1 MKRVA
6 VIVPVAEFE
15 DVDVV
20 LKSAQHLSS
29 LALGELEAKIVYAV
43 DVAAPDDDRVATLNR
58 EGMTVCTRKS
68 RGKRAGA
75 INDTLQQHLADFN
88 PDYVALFDID
98 SRPEPNFVG
107 ACVEALEADQTA
119 YIASSRRYIYNHVNL
134 VSQTIQAEYFLL
146 NFLLRKSGFKQFN
159 GLIGVL
165 RADLLAQYKL
175 NEDAIA
181 EDADYATRMYAR
193 GYRAILVQGTQLY
206 EQAPVRWRDLL
217 NQRKRWHYGGLQL
230 WRYWRDVKR
239 CGNRKFTHAWLLAL
253 TLSYA
258 VIVFLPFS
266 ILTPLVL
273 LVYPTKRLPAKA
285 LPKPP
290 LRITVGLVIH
300 LFVLQYSAIVAI
312 VKYLR
317 GRGVEWTAIKRVA
330 D

>member
-15 DVDVV
+15 DVNVV

-29 LALGELEAKIVYAV
+29 LDRGELEMKIIYAV
-43 DVAAPDDDRVATLNR
+43 DLAGPDDGRVTLLKQ
-58 EGMTVCTRKS
+58 EGMSVFTRKR

-75 INDTLQQHLADFN
+75 VNDTLEYLSDFN
-88 PDYVALFDID
+88 PDYIALFDID
-98 SRPEPNFVG
+98 SRPEPNFVVI
-107 ACVEALEADQTA
+107 CVEALEADHTA
-119 YIASSRRYIYNHVNL
+119 YIASSRRYISNHTNL

-146 NFLLRKSGFKQFN
+146 NFLLKKSGFKQFN

-175 NEDAIA
+175 KEEAIA

-193 GYRAILVQGTQLY
+193 GYQAILVQGTQLY

-217 NQRKRWHYGGLQL
+217 NQRLRWHYGGLQL
-230 WRYWRDVKR
+230 WRYWHDVKR
-239 CGNRKFTHAWLLAL
+239 CGNKKFIRSWLLAL
-253 TLSYA
+253 TLNYA
-258 VIVFLPFS
+258 VIIYLPLS
-266 ILTPLVL
+266 ILTPFVL
-273 LVYPTKRLPAKA
+273 LGYPAERLPAKV

-290 LRITVGLVIH
+290 LRITVGLILH
-300 LFVLQYSAIVAI
+300 LFLLQYSAIVAI
-312 VKYLR
+312 VNYLR

>member
-15 DVDVV
+15 DMNVV

-29 LALGELEAKIVYAV
+29 LAWGELEAKIVYAV
-43 DVAAPDDDRVATLNR
+43 DVAAPDDERVALLQR

-75 INDTLQQHLADFN
+75 INDALRYLSDFN
-88 PDYVALFDID
+88 PDYVALFDVD
-98 SRPEPNFVG
+98 SRPELNFVVV
-107 ACVEALEADQTA
+107 CVHALESDQTA
-119 YIASSRRYIYNHVNL
+119 YIASSRRYIYNPVNL
-134 VSQTIQAEYFLL
+134 VAQTIQAEYFLL
-146 NFLLRKSGFKQFN
+146 NFLLNKSDFKQFN

-206 EQAPVRWRDLL
+206 EQAPIRWRDLL

-239 CGNRKFTHAWLLAL
+239 CGNRKFIRAWLLAL
-253 TLSYA
+253 TLSYM
-258 VIVFLPFS
+258 VIIFLPFS
-266 ILTPLVL
+266 ILTPFVL
-273 LVYPTKRLPAKA
+273 LGYPTKRLPAKA

-290 LRITVGLVIH
+290 LRITVGLILH
-300 LFVLQYSAIVAI
+300 LFLLQYSAIVAI
-312 VKYLR
+312 MNYLR
-317 GRGVEWTAIKRVA
+317 GRDVEWTAIKRVA
-330 D
+330 G

>member
-6 VIVPVAEFE
+6 VIVPIAEFE
-15 DVDVV
+15 DREIV

-29 LALGELEAKIVYAV
+29 LAWGELEAKILYAV
-43 DVAAPDDDRVATLNR
+43 DLADPNDERIALLQR

-75 INDTLQQHLADFN
+75 INDALQHLADFN

-98 SRPEPNFVG
+98 SRPEQNFVVV
-107 ACVEALEADQTA
+107 CVNALEADHMA
-119 YIASSRRYIYNHVNL
+119 YIASSRRYIYNPVNL

-146 NFLLRKSGFKQFN
+146 NFLLNKSGFKQFN

-175 NEDAIA
+175 NENAIA
-181 EDADYATRMYAR
+181 EDADYATRLYAQ
-193 GYRAILVQGTQLY
+193 GYRAILVHTTQLY

-230 WRYWRDVKR
+230 WRYWHDVRR
-239 CGNRKFTHAWLLAL
+239 CGNRKFIRAWLLAL
-253 TLSYA
+253 TLTYT
-258 VIVFLPFS
+258 VILFLPFL
-266 ILTPLVL
+266 ILTPFVFLG
-273 LVYPTKRLPAKA
+273 YPTKRLPAKA

-300 LFVLQYSAIVAI
+300 LFMLQYSAIVAI
-312 VKYLR
+312 VQYLR
-317 GRGVEWTAIKRVA
+317 GRGIEWTAIKRVA